1 MVREQLIKPL
11 LHMQA
16 TLHNGV
22 LYSKGCHIVSVSQH
36 LEICKAQ
43 TVFLV
48 DKMLIFNLLLY
59 KNISKQNQTEKFK
72 SEHAQKVM

>member
-22 LYSKGCHIVSVSQH
+22 LYSKGCHIASVTQH
-36 LEICKAQ
+36 LDMWKAQ
-43 TVFLV
+43 KVFFV
-48 DKMLIFNLLLY
+48 DKMLILNLLLC
-59 KNISKQNQTEKFK
+59 KDISKQNQSEKFK
-72 SEHAQKVM
+72 SQHAQKVM

>member
-22 LYSKGCHIVSVSQH
+22 LYSKGCHIVSVTQH
-36 LEICKAQ
+36 LEMQKAQ

-48 DKMLIFNLLLY
+48 GKMLIFNLLLY
-59 KNISKQNQTEKFK
+59 KDVPKQNQTEKFK
-72 SEHAQKVM
+72 SQHAQKVM